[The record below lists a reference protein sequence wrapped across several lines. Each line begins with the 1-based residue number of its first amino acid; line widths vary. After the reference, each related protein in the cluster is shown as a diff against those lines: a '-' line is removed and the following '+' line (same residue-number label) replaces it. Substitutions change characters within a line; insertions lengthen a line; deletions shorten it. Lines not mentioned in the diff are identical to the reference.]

1 MTKFTKEQCGIC
13 AECVPQI
20 NGGSG
25 FTNCAD
31 AHAAETAGDKMPFT
45 KEQLIELTREDVEFW
60 RERDELIPSMQ
71 TAMRLRQTEIALAA
85 LTAPPVPTHLE
96 LLAWVNEDSLPEN
109 YPYDALFPFSK
120 VDIVR
125 MFPVYGPAPALVT
138 TEDFDTWFGKVLQP
152 AMMLNGI
159 RTAEQKMVYSS
170 TQLAWSAAILAVA
183 PKQESE

>member
-1 MTKFTKEQCGIC
+1 ME
-13 AECVPQI
+13 
-20 NGGSG
+20 
-25 FTNCAD
+25 
-31 AHAAETAGDKMPFT
+31 FT

-85 LTAPPVPTHLE
+85 LTTPLVPAHLE

-125 MFPVYGPAPALVT
+125 MFPVYGPAPAPVA
-138 TEDFDTWFGKVLQP
+138 TEDFDTWFRKVLRP
-152 AMMLNGI
+152 AMELNGI
-159 RTAEQKMVYSS
+159 KAAEQQMVYSS
-170 TQLAWSAAILAVA
+170 TQLAWSAAVLNGGNNA
-183 PKQESE
+183 Q

>member
-1 MTKFTKEQCGIC
+1 MEFTKEQVT
-13 AECVPQI
+13 AHVRAKLDRYSKSTWPVSMASQAQMEKQI
-20 NGGSG
+20 
-25 FTNCAD
+25 
-31 AHAAETAGDKMPFT
+31 
-45 KEQLIELTREDVEFW
+45 L
-60 RERDELIPSMQ
+60 
-71 TAMRLRQTEIALAA
+71 EITLAA
-85 LTAPPVPTHLE
+85 LTAPPVPTHQE
-96 LLAWVNEDSLPEN
+96 VLAWVNEDSLPAN
-109 YPYDALFPFSK
+109 YPYDALFPHSK

-125 MFPVYGPAPALVT
+125 MFPVYGPAPAPVA